1 MTGVAAATTG
11 TTADLLVLGVGYAL
25 LLATSG
31 WVVTG
36 VLSTVEGATPGVGG
50 DGVASGDAGERD
62 GADGAADAT
71 TAPTQTERD
80 VGRIIGK
87 CENVLVYTF
96 VVANAFTALAVV
108 FAAKSIVRREDMQ
121 NNSRYYLAGTLV
133 NFTYSLVFGVV
144 ARTVVTGSP
153 VV

>member
-36 VLSTVEGATPGVGG
+36 VLSTVEGAAPGVGA
-50 DGVASGDAGERD
+50 ASGDAGERD